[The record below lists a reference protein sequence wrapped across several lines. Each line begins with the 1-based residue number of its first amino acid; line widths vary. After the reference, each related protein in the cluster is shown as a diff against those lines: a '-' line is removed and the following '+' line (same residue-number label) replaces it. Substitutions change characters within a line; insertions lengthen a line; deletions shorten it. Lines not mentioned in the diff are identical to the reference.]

1 MRTPIVVAAAVCG
14 TLLSTAA
21 VSSTDPVLEWNSI
34 MVTTTATQNPIFQA
48 RFAAITQLAVFEA
61 VNAIDKDF
69 EPYLGTITAPSG
81 ASADAA
87 AVSAAHAVLGNYF
100 PGDAASL
107 DAAYAT
113 SLARIPDGSAKQD
126 GIVVGEAA
134 AAALI
139 ALRTGDGSAPPE
151 FYSPTSSAPG
161 AWQPTPSCPPAGGT
175 LLQWRNLRPFAIER
189 ADQFRSAPPPA
200 LTSERYAR
208 GYNEVMRVGSIDSAF
223 RPQDRADVAL
233 FYAATA
239 PVPVWNSA
247 AVQVAVEQGRS
258 MSENARALAL
268 MDVAI
273 ADASVSVFDTKYS
286 YDFWRPE
293 TAIHASGDTTWKPY
307 IVTPCF
313 PSYGSAHGSLSNAAR
328 KVLERI
334 YGPRHHFI
342 TLSNPAVA
350 GVILQYETFEQ
361 ITHDIND
368 ARVYGGIHFRF
379 DQETGSQQGRQVGA
393 YVYRHIL
400 RRAKGERD
408 YGAADP
414 AVE

>member
-1 MRTPIVVAAAVCG
+1 MRTPIVIAAAMCG

-34 MVTTTATQNPIFQA
+34 MVNTTATTNPFFQA

-69 EPYLGTITAPSG
+69 EPYLGTITAPAG
-81 ASADAA
+81 ASPDAA
-87 AVSAAHAVLGNYF
+87 AVAAAHAVLKNYF
-100 PGDAASL
+100 PSDASAL
-107 DAAYAT
+107 DAAYAA
-113 SLARIPDGSAKQD
+113 SLDRIPSNGSAKQD
-126 GIVVGEAA
+126 GISVGEAA

-161 AWQPTPSCPPAGGT
+161 SWQPTPSCPPAGGT

-189 ADQFRSAPPPA
+189 TDQFRSPPPPA

-208 GYNEVMRVGSIDSAF
+208 GYNEVMRVGSIGSAF
-223 RPQDRADVAL
+223 RPQDRADVAR
-233 FYAATA
+233 FYAVTA

-247 AVQVAVEQGRS
+247 AGQVAVEQGRS

-273 ADASVSVFDTKYS
+273 ADASASVFDTKYF

-293 TAIHASGDTTWKPY
+293 TAIHASGNTAWKPY

-313 PSYGSAHGSLSNAAR
+313 PSYASAHASLSNAAR
-328 KVLERI
+328 KVLERV
-334 YGPRHHFI
+334 YGRRHHFI

-350 GVILQYETFEQ
+350 GVILQYESFEQ

-379 DQETGSQQGRQVGA
+379 DQEIGAEQGRRVGA

-400 RRAKGERD
+400 RRAHGDWDYDDRD
-408 YGAADP
+408 D
-414 AVE
+414 E